1 MTMEHGRGVSLADGW
16 AVLNPDGGGGCTNV
30 CMC

>member
-1 MTMEHGRGVSLADGW
+1 MTREHGRGVSLADGW
-16 AVLNPDGGGGCTNV
+16 AVLYPDGGGGCTNV